1 MIKSVYIFEARTENV
16 FIGSCLL
23 IYIRIYT
30 ITMFLNVP
38 FLGASTAKHQT
49 DFFYGLCR
57 V

>member
-1 MIKSVYIFEARTENV
+1 MIKSVYIFGARTENV